1 MTGSLLV
8 LSLILPS
15 LLKDYGPKIQSTL
28 KEDSSIHCQSTGRRQ
43 ILQSSL
49 LFALVGSNTYVPSCG
64 ALEEESQ
71 GITYSSE
78 WTGTALTLLN
88 LNKAAKLDHW
98 EMARWPDPILRRPAD
113 PVDQELFATETL
125 KTACKRLVETARR
138 EGAVGLAAQQCGV
151 NARIVFLDDVTPFRS
166 SSSLIMVNP
175 RIVWRSP
182 EMEMKVWK
190 EKCLVLP
197 PTFTATVLRD
207 ASVDIAYQNVNG
219 HWELV
224 HLTGQAARCAQHELD
239 HDRGIL
245 LTDHVDLSELEND
258 LMRSIERTG
267 HMERMV
273 DAFTRQV
280 YEQPWEKRL

>member
-15 LLKDYGPKIQSTL
+15 LLRDQWPTFQATS
-28 KEDSSIHCQSTGRRQ
+28 KEDPFIHCQSAGRRQ

-49 LFALVGSNTYVPSCG
+49 ILSLVGSNTLVPSCG
-64 ALEEESQ
+64 ALAAGNQ
-71 GITYSSE
+71 GFKYSSE
-78 WTGTALTLLN
+78 WTGTALTLLS
-88 LNKAAKLDHW
+88 LIEAAKLDHW

-113 PVDQELFATETL
+113 SVDQELFATDTL
-125 KTACKRLVETARR
+125 KTACMRLEETARR

-207 ASVDIAYQNVNG
+207 ASVDIVYQNVNG

-224 HLTGQAARCAQHELD
+224 YLTGQAARCAQHELD

-245 LTDHVDLSELEND
+245 LTDHVDLSDLEND

-273 DAFTRQV
+273 DAFNRQV
-280 YEQPWEKRL
+280 YEKPWEKQL